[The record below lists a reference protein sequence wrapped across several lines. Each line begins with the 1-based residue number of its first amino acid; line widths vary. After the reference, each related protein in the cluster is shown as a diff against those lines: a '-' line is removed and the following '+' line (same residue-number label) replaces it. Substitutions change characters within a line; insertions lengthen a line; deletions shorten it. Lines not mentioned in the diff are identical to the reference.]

1 MVRYSRAVTS
11 SSILAEATELRLL
24 RQSAERWPG
33 IASSARLQASAST
46 STAAL
51 FVLAV
56 FFKMGAVSRGTY
68 SLLLSQL
75 SSVLCQHRR

>member
-33 IASSARLQASAST
+33 IASSARLQAST